1 MQISTSRA
9 LDGDRAHFPIGQI
22 RATTGWRS
30 AEREVSDA
38 DREFA
43 ARALIREAEEYGAD
57 ALIEVA
63 FAVEECHDCDIQ
75 GVKLRRL
82 TATGTAVRLAIAA

>member
-1 MQISTSRA
+1 MQISTSSA
-9 LDGDRAHFPIGQI
+9 LDSDRAQFPIGQI
-22 RATTGWRS
+22 KATTGWRS
-30 AEREVSDA
+30 AQKELSDA
-38 DREFA
+38 DREVA

-57 ALIEVA
+57 ALIEVS
-63 FAVEECHDCDIQ
+63 FTVEECRGCEIE